1 MAETSLRG
9 RAIRLLAQRDHS
21 RAELARKLAGH
32 GSEQE
37 IDATLERMIEL
48 GLQSDSR
55 FAQAWIR
62 SKSGRFGVARL
73 RHDLAQRGVD
83 REIIDSA
90 LASECPSDEID
101 RARAVWAARFGHRAR
116 DRREWAKQA
125 RFLQGRGFSSAVIGK
140 LLKENPD
147 EPA

>member
-1 MAETSLRG
+1 MADTSLRE

-21 RAELARKLAGH
+21 RAELARKLAAR
-32 GSEQE
+32 GSARE
-37 IDATLERMIEL
+37 IEATLERMIEL

-62 SKSGRFGVARL
+62 SKAGRFGVARL

-83 REIIDSA
+83 RETIDAA
-90 LASECPSDEID
+90 LACECTADEID
-101 RARAVWAARFGHRAR
+101 RAREVWTSKFGRPAT
-116 DRREWAKQA
+116 DRREWARQA
-125 RFLQGRGFSSAVIGK
+125 RFLQGRGFSSSVIGK
-140 LLKENPD
+140 LLKEIPD

>member
-32 GSEQE
+32 GSGQE
-37 IDATLERMIEL
+37 IDATLDRMIEL

-73 RHDLAQRGVD
+73 RHDLARRGVE
-83 REIIDSA
+83 REIIDAA
-90 LASECPSDEID
+90 LASECPTDEID
-101 RARAVWAARFGHRAR
+101 RARTVWAVRFGHPAE